1 MVAMTESVLRELAN
15 RFLACVPASEAM
27 QCLEGIPT
35 HALTQELQKRIMAAT
50 LEHPTAKRFPAAS
63 TYVKHYLKLLIDKL
77 ESREVEVLGDL
88 YVCYTQLLGSVDS
101 GPGFVTYVLDGH
113 DMEVTVREA
122 KALVADGTTGLRAW
136 QASKFLAEWC
146 LENRQ
151 VLSGKRVLELGS
163 GVGLTGL
170 VVCRACRPSRYTFT
184 DGHRSVLRMVEENVA
199 TNRWPSMPDV
209 KVETLRW
216 GQQLEEDFL
225 GTDVVLGADL
235 VFDPDLIEP
244 LAATLADLLQHGGTA
259 YIASTIRNA
268 DTYYTFQTAL
278 GTAMLQ
284 WTVALPPHNRVFV
297 YDRSCKME
305 ILRITRASSTTT

>member
-1 MVAMTESVLRELAN
+1 MPR
-15 RFLACVPASEAM
+15 R
-27 QCLEGIPT
+27 
-35 HALTQELQKRIMAAT
+35 
-50 LEHPTAKRFPAAS
+50 
-63 TYVKHYLKLLIDKL
+63 
-77 ESREVEVLGDL
+77 
-88 YVCYTQLLGSVDS
+88 
-101 GPGFVTYVLDGH
+101 
-113 DMEVTVREA
+113 
-122 KALVADGTTGLRAW
+122 
-136 QASKFLAEWC
+136 
-146 LENRQ
+146 
-151 VLSGKRVLELGS
+151 RVLELGS

-184 DGHRSVLRMVEENVA
+184 DGHQSVLRVVEENVA

-216 GQQLEEDFL
+216 GQQLEEDHS

-244 LAATLADLLQHGGTA
+244 LAATLADLLRHRGTA

-278 GTAMLQ
+278 ETAMLQ
-284 WTVALPPHNRVFV
+284 WTVVLPPQNRVFV

-305 ILRITRASSTTT
+305 ILRITRASSTTP

>member
-1 MVAMTESVLRELAN
+1 MTEGVLKELAN

-50 LEHPTAKRFPAAS
+50 LEHPTAKRFPATS

-77 ESREVEVLGDL
+77 ESRKVEVLGDL
-88 YVCYTQLLGSVDS
+88 YVCYTELLGSVDS
-101 GPGFVTYVLDGH
+101 GPGFVTYVL
-113 DMEVTVREA
+113 VIF
-122 KALVADGTTGLRAW
+122 LVVCCFQVSGRVVSGEPASPEW

-184 DGHRSVLRMVEENVA
+184 DGHQSVLRVVEENVA

-216 GQQLEEDFL
+216 GQQLEEDHS

-235 VFDPDLIEP
+235 VFDPGLIEP
-244 LAATLADLLQHGGTA
+244 LAATLADLL
-259 YIASTIRNA
+259 R
-268 DTYYTFQTAL
+268 
-278 GTAMLQ
+278 
-284 WTVALPPHNRVFV
+284 
-297 YDRSCKME
+297 
-305 ILRITRASSTTT
+305 